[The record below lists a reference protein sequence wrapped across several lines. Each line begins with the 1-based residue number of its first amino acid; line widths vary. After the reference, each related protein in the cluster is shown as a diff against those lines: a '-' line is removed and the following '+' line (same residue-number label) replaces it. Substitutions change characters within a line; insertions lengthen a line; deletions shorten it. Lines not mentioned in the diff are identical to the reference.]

1 MGHIIRVTD
10 SRTGNKLDLCRVAAN
25 PEPVA
30 EAARRQTYKIGKK
43 ESRLYSAVEIV
54 GLEDRRPGLG
64 PEGDSLEDL
73 K

>member
-1 MGHIIRVTD
+1 MSFVIVVTD

-54 GLEDRRPGLG
+54 GLEDRRPALG